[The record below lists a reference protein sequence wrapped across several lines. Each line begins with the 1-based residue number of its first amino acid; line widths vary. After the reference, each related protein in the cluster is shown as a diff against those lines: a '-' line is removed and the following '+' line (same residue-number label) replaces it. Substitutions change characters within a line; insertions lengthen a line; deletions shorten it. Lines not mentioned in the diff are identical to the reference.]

1 MYKWVHGIV
10 NFPFLINDYT
20 FEIIHYYARFFIVLF
35 RMMLCVGL
43 SELSSYKDVEFI
55 RSSLMYDKIEPDDVK
70 ESFQQIFE
78 HVVKGCYFK
87 DFFASVSI
95 YGLAYRWLVRKGGLV
110 FPFGSSCEYH

>member
-1 MYKWVHGIV
+1 MYKWVHGIF
-10 NFPFLINDYT
+10 NFPFLINAYT

-95 YGLAYRWLVRKGGLV
+95 YGLAYR
-110 FPFGSSCEYH
+110 